1 MNLLKTVVD
10 DLGKILK
17 KNGINEAV
25 DIRISYIDNYDYQ
38 INNLVKHQNHPDIDS
53 IKEEISTSLNS
64 SGLINIFDFAKNLF
78 INIQIN
84 AESIIG
90 NLEDVKNN
98 ILNDK
103 KESVIIDYGGPNI
116 GKPLHVGHLRPLNI
130 GRSIYLTNK
139 IIGNDIK
146 SDIHLGDWG
155 MPVAQIITYCELEK
169 ISFDELTINM
179 LEEIY
184 PSASKKYSSDDNF
197 KEKSQETNKKL
208 SSGEKEVFSDWKKIS
223 ELTLTSLKE
232 TLLILNH
239 DFDYWWGE
247 SSVNELIPDMLR
259 NLENEGKIEK
269 DDGAFISSQI
279 TDPRILITKSD
290 GSYLYIT
297 TDLATAL
304 LRNKEISHE
313 KVLYVTDNRQKLHFE
328 QLFESLSFFDFPS
341 KEYAHVGFGT
351 INDSNGN
358 PLKTRDGGNLK
369 LVDLYEQAY
378 NYIQKINSNLSEADL
393 HCLTNTVLT
402 YSDLITNRKTDYKFD
417 LEKFTSVSG
426 KTGIYVQYAQV
437 RANKLVKTLIKDKP
451 SLPIAPTP
459 LGSLDRN
466 LVINLANIEFHLEL
480 SIKNNEPHHLAN
492 YLYTISN
499 AFNAFYQDSN
509 IKKIEDTNER
519 NQKILITTLFIE
531 YSHLVMSCL
540 GITPVNKDVTL

>member
-1 MNLLKTVVD
+1 MNLLKTVID
-10 DLGKILK
+10 DLGEILK
-17 KNGINEAV
+17 KNGIDETV
-25 DIRISYIDNYDYQ
+25 DIRISNIDNYDYQ
-38 INNLVKHQNHPDIDS
+38 INNLVKHQNHPNVDS
-53 IKEEISTSLNS
+53 IKEEISASLNS
-64 SGLINIFDFAKNLF
+64 SGLINNFDFAKNLF

-90 NLEDVKNN
+90 NLEDVKTN
-98 ILNDK
+98 ILKHK

-247 SSVNELIPDMLR
+247 SSVNDLIPDMLQ

-369 LVDLYEQAY
+369 LVDLYDQAY

-437 RANKLVKTLIKDKP
+437 RANKLVKTLIKDEP
-451 SLPIAPTP
+451 SLPITPTP

-509 IKKIEDTNER
+509 IKKIEDSNER

-540 GITPVNKDVTL
+540 GITPVKKM

>member
-1 MNLLKTVVD
+1 MNLLKTVVE
-10 DLGKILK
+10 DLSNILK
-17 KNGINEAV
+17 KNGIDEV
-25 DIRISYIDNYDYQ
+25 IDIRISNLDNYDYQ
-38 INNLVKHQNHPDIDS
+38 INNLVKYQNHPNVES
-53 IKEEISTSLNS
+53 IKKEISSSLTLS
-64 SGLINIFDFAKNLF
+64 VLIDVFEFAKNLF

-84 AESIIG
+84 AESIIE
-90 NLEDVKNN
+90 NLGDVKNN
-98 ILNDK
+98 MLRDN
-103 KESVIIDYGGPNI
+103 KESIIIDYGGPNI

-139 IIGNDIK
+139 IIGNDIN

-155 MPVAQIITYCELEK
+155 MPVAQIITYCNLEE

-184 PSASKKYSSDDNF
+184 PNASKKYSTDDNF
-197 KEKSQETNKKL
+197 KKKSQETNKKL
-208 SSGEKEVFSDWKKIS
+208 SSGEKEVLSHWKKIS

-232 TLLILNH
+232 TLVNLNH

-247 SSVNELIPDMLR
+247 SSVNELIPAMLQD
-259 NLENEGKIEK
+259 LESKGKIEK
-269 DDGAFISSQI
+269 DDGAFISSQV

-297 TDLATAL
+297 TDLATAI
-304 LRNKEISHE
+304 LRNEKISHE

-328 QLFESLSFFDFPS
+328 QLFGSLSFFDFPS

-369 LVDLYEQAY
+369 LVDLYEQAF
-378 NYIQKINSNLSEADL
+378 NYIQKINSTLSEADL

-437 RANKLVKTLIKDKP
+437 RAKKLVKTLGKDKL
-451 SLPIAPTP
+451 SLPITLTP
-459 LGSLDRN
+459 LGSLDRD
-466 LVINLANIEFHLEL
+466 LVISLANIEFHLEL
-480 SIKNNEPHHLAN
+480 SLKNNEPHHLAN

-509 IKKIEDTNER
+509 IKKIEDTDER
-519 NQKILITTLFIE
+519 NQKILITNIFIE
-531 YSHLVMSCL
+531 YSHFVMSCL
-540 GITPVNKDVTL
+540 GITPVKKM

>member
-10 DLGKILK
+10 DLNEILK
-17 KNGINEAV
+17 KNGIDEDV
-25 DIRISYIDNYDYQ
+25 DMRISNIDNYDYQ
-38 INNLVKHQNHPDIDS
+38 INNLVKHQNHPNVDS

-155 MPVAQIITYCELEK
+155 MPVAQIITYCELEE

-184 PSASKKYSSDDNF
+184 PNASKKYSSDDNF

-247 SSVNELIPDMLR
+247 SSVNELIPDMLQ

-378 NYIQKINSNLSEADL
+378 NYIQKINSTLSEADL

-402 YSDLITNRKTDYKFD
+402 YSDLLTNRKTDYKFD

-540 GITPVNKDVTL
+540 GITPVNKM

>member
-10 DLGKILK
+10 DLGNILK
-17 KNGINEAV
+17 KNDINEIV
-25 DIRISYIDNYDYQ
+25 DMRISNLDNYDYQ
-38 INNLVKHQNHPDIDS
+38 INNLVKHQNHANIES
-53 IKEEISTSLNS
+53 IKEEISNTLTLSE
-64 SGLINIFDFAKNLF
+64 IIDVFDFAKNLF

-98 ILNDK
+98 VLRDN

-139 IIGNDIK
+139 ITGNDIN

-155 MPVAQIITYCELEK
+155 MPVAQIITYCEFEE

-184 PSASKKYSSDDNF
+184 PNASKKYSSDDNF
-197 KEKSQETNKKL
+197 KKKSQETNKKL
-208 SSGEKEVFSDWKKIS
+208 SSGEKEVFSNWKKIS

-232 TLLILNH
+232 TLLTLNH

-247 SSVNELIPDMLR
+247 SSVNDMIPDMLR
-259 NLENEGKIEK
+259 SLESEGKIEK
-269 DDGAFISSQI
+269 DDGALISSQI

-378 NYIQKINSNLSEADL
+378 SYIQKINSTLSEADL

-402 YSDLITNRKTDYKFD
+402 YSDLLTNRKTDYKFD

-437 RANKLVKTLIKDKP
+437 RAKKLIENLSEQKPTLQIP
-451 SLPIAPTP
+451 STP
-459 LGSLDRN
+459 LGPLDRK
-466 LVINLANIEFHLEL
+466 LIIALANIEFHLEL
-480 SIKNNEPHHLAN
+480 SLKNNEPHHLAN
-492 YLYTISN
+492 YLYDISN
-499 AFNAFYQDSN
+499 AFNTFYQDSN
-509 IKKIEDTNER
+509 IKKIDDDAER
-519 NQKILITTLFIE
+519 NQKIFITSLFIK

-540 GITPVNKDVTL
+540 GITPVEKM

>member
-1 MNLLKTVVD
+1 MNLLKTVID
-10 DLGKILK
+10 DLGEILK
-17 KNGINEAV
+17 KNGIDETV
-25 DIRISYIDNYDYQ
+25 DIRISNIDNYDYQ
-38 INNLVKHQNHPDIDS
+38 INNLVKHQNHPNVDS
-53 IKEEISTSLNS
+53 IKEEISASLNS
-64 SGLINIFDFAKNLF
+64 SGLINNFDFAKNLF

-98 ILNDK
+98 ILKHK

-247 SSVNELIPDMLR
+247 SSVNDLIPDMLQ

-369 LVDLYEQAY
+369 LVDLYDQAY

-437 RANKLVKTLIKDKP
+437 RANKLVKTLIKDEP
-451 SLPIAPTP
+451 SLSITPTP

-509 IKKIEDTNER
+509 IKKIEDSNER

-540 GITPVNKDVTL
+540 GITPVKEM

>member
-1 MNLLKTVVD
+1 MNLLKKVVN
-10 DLGKILK
+10 DLGNILK
-17 KNGINEAV
+17 KNDIDEV
-25 DIRISYIDNYDYQ
+25 IDIRISNLDNYDYQ
-38 INNLVKHQNHPDIDS
+38 INNLVKYQNHPDVES
-53 IKEEISTSLNS
+53 IKEEISNALTL
-64 SGLINIFDFAKNLF
+64 SGLIDVFDFAKNLF
-78 INIQIN
+78 INIHIN
-84 AESIIG
+84 AESIIE
-90 NLEDVKNN
+90 NLQDVENN
-98 ILNDK
+98 VLRDN

-139 IIGNDIK
+139 IIGNDIN

-155 MPVAQIITYCELEK
+155 MPVAQIITYCELEG

-184 PSASKKYSSDDNF
+184 PNASKKYSADDNF
-197 KEKSQETNKKL
+197 KKRSQETNKKL
-208 SSGEKEVFSDWKKIS
+208 SSEEKEVFSNWKKIS

-247 SSVNELIPDMLR
+247 SSVNDLIPDMLR
-259 NLENEGKIEK
+259 SLESEGKIEK

-304 LRNKEISHE
+304 LRNKQISHE

-328 QLFESLSFFDFPS
+328 QLFESLSFFNFPS
-341 KEYAHVGFGT
+341 KEYVHVGFGT

-378 NYIQKINSNLSEADL
+378 NYIQEINSTLSETDL

-402 YSDLITNRKTDYKFD
+402 YSDLLTNRKTDYKFD

-437 RANKLVKTLIKDKP
+437 RAKKLIETLSEQKP
-451 SLPIAPTP
+451 TLQIPSTP
-459 LGSLDRN
+459 LGPLDRK
-466 LVINLANIEFHLEL
+466 LIIALANIEFHLEL
-480 SIKNNEPHHLAN
+480 SLKNNEPHHLAN
-492 YLYTISN
+492 YLYDISN
-499 AFNAFYQDSN
+499 AFNTFYQDSN
-509 IKKIEDTNER
+509 IKKIDDDVER
-519 NQKILITTLFIE
+519 NQKIFITSLFIE

-540 GITPVNKDVTL
+540 GITPVEKM

>member
-10 DLGKILK
+10 DLSSILK
-17 KNGINEAV
+17 KNGIDEV
-25 DIRISYIDNYDYQ
+25 IDMRISNLDNYDYQ
-38 INNLVKHQNHPDIDS
+38 INNLVKHQNHPNVES
-53 IKEEISTSLNS
+53 IKEEISNKLTLSE
-64 SGLINIFDFAKNLF
+64 LIDVFDFAKNFF

-98 ILNDK
+98 VLRDN

-139 IIGNDIK
+139 IIGNDIN

-155 MPVAQIITYCELEK
+155 MPVAQIIAYCELEG

-184 PSASKKYSSDDNF
+184 PNASKKYSADDNF
-197 KEKSQETNKKL
+197 KKRSQETNKKL
-208 SSGEKEVFSDWKKIS
+208 SSGEKEVFSNWKKIS

-232 TLLILNH
+232 TLLTLNH

-247 SSVNELIPDMLR
+247 SSVNNLIPDMLQS
-259 NLENEGKIEK
+259 LESDGKIEK

-297 TDLATAL
+297 TDLATAV

-328 QLFESLSFFDFPS
+328 QLFESLSFFGFPS

-369 LVDLYEQAY
+369 LVDLYEQAF
-378 NYIQKINSNLSEADL
+378 NYIQKINSTLSEADL

-437 RANKLVKTLIKDKP
+437 RANKLVKTLSKDKP
-451 SLPIAPTP
+451 SLPITRTP

-466 LVINLANIEFHLEL
+466 LVIALANIEFHLEL
-480 SIKNNEPHHLAN
+480 SLKNNEPHHLAN
-492 YLYTISN
+492 YLYAISN

-509 IKKIEDTNER
+509 IKKIENVNER
-519 NQKILITTLFIE
+519 NQKIFITALFIE

-540 GITPVNKDVTL
+540 GIKPVEKM

>member
-10 DLGKILK
+10 DLGNILK
-17 KNGINEAV
+17 KNDIDEV
-25 DIRISYIDNYDYQ
+25 IVIRISNLDNYDYQ
-38 INNLVKHQNHPDIDS
+38 INNLVKYQNHPNVES
-53 IKEEISTSLNS
+53 IKEEISNSLTSS
-64 SGLINIFDFAKNLF
+64 VLIDVFDFAKNLF
-78 INIQIN
+78 INIRIN
-84 AESIIG
+84 AELIVES
-90 NLEDVKNN
+90 LEDVKNN
-98 ILNDK
+98 ILRDK
-103 KESVIIDYGGPNI
+103 KESIIIDYGGPNI

-155 MPVAQIITYCELEK
+155 MPVAQIITYCELEGLD
-169 ISFDELTINM
+169 FDELTIDM

-184 PSASKKYSSDDNF
+184 PNASKKYSADDNF
-197 KEKSQETNKKL
+197 KKKSQETNKKL
-208 SSGEKEVFSDWKKIS
+208 SSGEKEVYSKWKKIS
-223 ELTLTSLKE
+223 KLTLMSLKE
-232 TLLILNH
+232 TLSTLDH

-247 SSVNELIPDMLR
+247 SSVNDLIPDMLQ
-259 NLENEGKIEK
+259 NLESEGKIEK

-304 LRNKEISHE
+304 LRNKEIPHE

-328 QLFESLSFFDFPS
+328 QLFESLLFFNFPS
-341 KEYAHVGFGT
+341 KKYAHVGFGT

-369 LVDLYEQAY
+369 LVDLYRQAF
-378 NYIQKINSNLSEADL
+378 NYVQNINNTLSESDL

-426 KTGIYVQYAQV
+426 KTGIYIQYAQV
-437 RANKLVKTLIKDKP
+437 RANKLIKNLSENKS
-451 SLPIAPTP
+451 SLEITPIP
-459 LGSLDRN
+459 LGTLDRN
-466 LVINLANIEFHLEL
+466 LVMALANIEFHLEL
-480 SIKNNEPHHLAN
+480 SLKNNEPHHLAN
-492 YLYTISN
+492 YLYDISST
-499 AFNAFYQDSN
+499 FNAFYQDSN
-509 IKKIEDTNER
+509 IKKIEDANER
-519 NQKILITTLFIE
+519 NQKIFITALFIE

-540 GITPVNKDVTL
+540 GIKPVEEM

>member
-1 MNLLKTVVD
+1 MNLLKTVID
-10 DLGKILK
+10 DLGEILK
-17 KNGINEAV
+17 KNGIDETV
-25 DIRISYIDNYDYQ
+25 DIRISNIDNYDYQ
-38 INNLVKHQNHPDIDS
+38 INNLVKHQNHPNVDS
-53 IKEEISTSLNS
+53 IKEEMSASLNS
-64 SGLINIFDFAKNLF
+64 SGLINNFDFAKNLF

-90 NLEDVKNN
+90 NLEDVKTN
-98 ILNDK
+98 ILKHK

-239 DFDYWWGE
+239 DFDYWWGD
-247 SSVNELIPDMLR
+247 SSVNDLIPDMLQ

-369 LVDLYEQAY
+369 LVDLYDQAY

-437 RANKLVKTLIKDKP
+437 RANKLVKTLIKDEP
-451 SLPIAPTP
+451 SLPITPTP

-509 IKKIEDTNER
+509 IKKIEDSNER

-540 GITPVNKDVTL
+540 GITPVKKM

>member
-10 DLGKILK
+10 DLSEILK
-17 KNGINEAV
+17 KHGIDEAI
-25 DIRISYIDNYDYQ
+25 DIRISNLDTYDYQ
-38 INNLVKHQNHPDIDS
+38 INNLVKYQKHPTVES
-53 IKEEISTSLNS
+53 IKEEISNMLTLSE
-64 SGLINIFDFAKNLF
+64 LIDVFDFAKNLF

-98 ILNDK
+98 VLRDN

-139 IIGNDIK
+139 ITGNDIN

-155 MPVAQIITYCELEK
+155 MPVAQIITYCEFEE

-184 PSASKKYSSDDNF
+184 PNASKKYSSDDNF
-197 KEKSQETNKKL
+197 KKKSQETNKKL
-208 SSGEKEVFSDWKKIS
+208 SSGEKEVFSNWKKIS

-232 TLLILNH
+232 TLLTLNH

-247 SSVNELIPDMLR
+247 SSVNDMIPDMLR
-259 NLENEGKIEK
+259 SLESEGKIEK
-269 DDGAFISSQI
+269 DDGALISSQI

-378 NYIQKINSNLSEADL
+378 SYIQKINSTLSEADL

-402 YSDLITNRKTDYKFD
+402 YSDLLTNRKTDYKFD

-437 RANKLVKTLIKDKP
+437 RAKKLIENLSEQKPTLQIP
-451 SLPIAPTP
+451 STP
-459 LGSLDRN
+459 LGPLDRK
-466 LVINLANIEFHLEL
+466 LIIALANIEFHLEL
-480 SIKNNEPHHLAN
+480 SLKNNEPHHLAN
-492 YLYTISN
+492 YLYDISN
-499 AFNAFYQDSN
+499 AFNTFYQDSN
-509 IKKIEDTNER
+509 IKKIDDDAER
-519 NQKILITTLFIE
+519 NQKIFITSLFIK

-540 GITPVNKDVTL
+540 GITPVEKM

>member
-1 MNLLKTVVD
+1 MNLLKTVVN

-17 KNGINEAV
+17 KHGIDEAI
-25 DIRISYIDNYDYQ
+25 DIRISNLDTYDYQ
-38 INNLVKHQNHPDIDS
+38 INNLVKYQKHPAVES
-53 IKEEISTSLNS
+53 IKEEISNTLTLSE
-64 SGLINIFDFAKNLF
+64 IIDVFDFAKNLF

-98 ILNDK
+98 VLRDN

-139 IIGNDIK
+139 IIGNDIN

-155 MPVAQIITYCELEK
+155 MPVAQIITYCELEG
-169 ISFDELTINM
+169 ISFDELTITM

-184 PSASKKYSSDDNF
+184 PNASKKYSADDNF
-197 KEKSQETNKKL
+197 KKRSQETNKKL
-208 SSGEKEVFSDWKKIS
+208 SSGEKEVFSNWEKIS

-232 TLLILNH
+232 TLLTLNH

-247 SSVNELIPDMLR
+247 SSVNDLIPDMLR
-259 NLENEGKIEK
+259 SLESEGKIEK

-297 TDLATAL
+297 TDLATAI
-304 LRNKEISHE
+304 LRNRKISHE

-341 KEYAHVGFGT
+341 KEYVHVGFGT

-369 LVDLYEQAY
+369 LVDLYEQAF
-378 NYIQKINSNLSEADL
+378 NYIQKINSTLSEADL

-402 YSDLITNRKTDYKFD
+402 YSDLITNRKTDYKYD

-437 RANKLVKTLIKDKP
+437 RANKLVKTLSKDKP
-451 SLPIAPTP
+451 SLPIAPTS

-466 LVINLANIEFHLEL
+466 LIIALANIEFHLEL
-480 SIKNNEPHHLAN
+480 SLKNNEPHHLAN
-492 YLYTISN
+492 YLYNISN

-509 IKKIEDTNER
+509 IKKIGNVNER
-519 NQKILITTLFIE
+519 NQKIFITALFIE

-540 GITPVNKDVTL
+540 GIRPVEKM

>member
-10 DLGKILK
+10 DLNEILK
-17 KNGINEAV
+17 KNGIDEAV
-25 DIRISYIDNYDYQ
+25 DIRISNIDNYDYQ
-38 INNLVKHQNHPDIDS
+38 INNLVKHQNHPNVDS

-155 MPVAQIITYCELEK
+155 MPVAQIITYCELEE

-184 PSASKKYSSDDNF
+184 PNASKKYSSDDNF
-197 KEKSQETNKKL
+197 REKSQETNKKL

-247 SSVNELIPDMLR
+247 SSVNELIPDMLQ

-269 DDGAFISSQI
+269 DGGAFISSQI

-313 KVLYVTDNRQKLHFE
+313 KALYVTDNRQKLHFE
-328 QLFESLSFFDFPS
+328 QLFESLSFFDFPT

-378 NYIQKINSNLSEADL
+378 NYIQKINSTLSEADL

-437 RANKLVKTLIKDKP
+437 RANKLVKTLSKDRP
-451 SLPIAPTP
+451 SLPITPTP

-540 GITPVNKDVTL
+540 GITPVNKM

>member
-1 MNLLKTVVD
+1 MNLLKTVID
-10 DLGKILK
+10 DLGEILK
-17 KNGINEAV
+17 KNGIDETV
-25 DIRISYIDNYDYQ
+25 DIRISNIDNYDYQ
-38 INNLVKHQNHPDIDS
+38 INNLVKHQNHPNVDS
-53 IKEEISTSLNS
+53 IKEEISASLNS
-64 SGLINIFDFAKNLF
+64 SGLINNFDFAKNLF

-90 NLEDVKNN
+90 NLEDVKTN
-98 ILNDK
+98 ILKHK

-247 SSVNELIPDMLR
+247 SSVNDLIPDMLQ

-369 LVDLYEQAY
+369 LVDLYDQAY

-437 RANKLVKTLIKDKP
+437 RANKLVKMLIKDEP
-451 SLPIAPTP
+451 SLSITPTP

-509 IKKIEDTNER
+509 IKKIEDSNER

-540 GITPVNKDVTL
+540 GITPVKEM

>member
-1 MNLLKTVVD
+1 MNLLKTVVN
-10 DLGKILK
+10 DLGNILK
-17 KNGINEAV
+17 KNDIDEV
-25 DIRISYIDNYDYQ
+25 IDIRISNLDKYDYQ
-38 INNLVKHQNHPDIDS
+38 INNLVKYQNHPDVES
-53 IKEEISTSLNS
+53 IKEEISNALTL
-64 SGLINIFDFAKNLF
+64 SGLIDVFDFAKNLF
-78 INIQIN
+78 INIHIN
-84 AESIIG
+84 AESIIE
-90 NLEDVKNN
+90 NLQDVKNN
-98 ILNDK
+98 VLRDN

-139 IIGNDIK
+139 IIGNDII

-155 MPVAQIITYCELEK
+155 MPVAQIITYCELEG

-184 PSASKKYSSDDNF
+184 PNASKKYSTDDNF
-197 KEKSQETNKKL
+197 KKRSQETNKKL
-208 SSGEKEVFSDWKKIS
+208 SSGEKEVFSNWKKIS

-247 SSVNELIPDMLR
+247 SSVNDLIPDMLR
-259 NLENEGKIEK
+259 SLESEGRIEK

-297 TDLATAL
+297 TDLATAI

-328 QLFESLSFFDFPS
+328 QLFKSLSFFDFPS

-351 INDSNGN
+351 INDPNGN

-369 LVDLYEQAY
+369 LVDLYEQAF
-378 NYIQKINSNLSEADL
+378 NYIQKINSTLSESDL

-437 RANKLVKTLIKDKP
+437 RANKLVKTLSKDKP
-451 SLPIAPTP
+451 SLPITP
-459 LGSLDRN
+459 PPLETLDRN
-466 LVINLANIEFHLEL
+466 LVIALANIEFHLEL
-480 SIKNNEPHHLAN
+480 SLKNNEPHHLAN
-492 YLYTISN
+492 YLYDISN

-509 IKKIEDTNER
+509 IKKIENVDEKK
-519 NQKILITTLFIE
+519 QKIFITTLFIE

-540 GITPVNKDVTL
+540 GIKPVEKM

>member
-1 MNLLKTVVD
+1 MNLLKTLVD
-10 DLGKILK
+10 DLGDILI
-17 KNGINEAV
+17 KNGVEEAI
-25 DIRISYIDNYDYQ
+25 DIRISNLDNYDYQ
-38 INNLVKHQNHPDIDS
+38 INNLVKFQNHPNIDT
-53 IKEEISTSLNS
+53 IKDEVSNSLTLS
-64 SGLINIFDFAKNLF
+64 VLIDVFEFAKNLF

-84 AESIIG
+84 AESIVE

-98 ILNDK
+98 ILIDK

-179 LEEIY
+179 LEKIY

-247 SSVNELIPDMLR
+247 SSVNDLIPDMLQ

-369 LVDLYEQAY
+369 LVDLYDQAY

-437 RANKLVKTLIKDKP
+437 RANKLVKTLIKDEP
-451 SLPIAPTP
+451 SLSITPTP

-509 IKKIEDTNER
+509 IKKIEDTDER
-519 NQKILITTLFIE
+519 NQKILITNLFIE

-540 GITPVNKDVTL
+540 GITPVKKM

>member
-1 MNLLKTVVD
+1 L
-10 DLGKILK
+10 
-17 KNGINEAV
+17 
-25 DIRISYIDNYDYQ
+25 
-38 INNLVKHQNHPDIDS
+38 
-53 IKEEISTSLNS
+53 
-64 SGLINIFDFAKNLF
+64 SGLIDVFDFAKNLF
-78 INIQIN
+78 INIHIN
-84 AESIIG
+84 AESIIE
-90 NLEDVKNN
+90 NLQDVKNN
-98 ILNDK
+98 VLRDN

-139 IIGNDIK
+139 IIGNNIN

-155 MPVAQIITYCELEK
+155 MPVAQIITYCELEG

-184 PSASKKYSSDDNF
+184 PNASKKYSADDNF
-197 KEKSQETNKKL
+197 KKKSQETNKKL
-208 SSGEKEVFSDWKKIS
+208 SSGEKEVFSNWKKIS

-247 SSVNELIPDMLR
+247 SSVNDLIPDMLR
-259 NLENEGKIEK
+259 SLESEGRIEK

-297 TDLATAL
+297 TDLATAI

-328 QLFESLSFFDFPS
+328 QLFKSLSFFDFPS

-351 INDSNGN
+351 INDPNGN

-369 LVDLYEQAY
+369 LVDLYEQAF
-378 NYIQKINSNLSEADL
+378 NYIQKINSTLSESDL

-437 RANKLVKTLIKDKP
+437 RANKLVKTLSKDKP
-451 SLPIAPTP
+451 SLPITP
-459 LGSLDRN
+459 PPLETLDRN
-466 LVINLANIEFHLEL
+466 LVIALANIEFHLEL
-480 SIKNNEPHHLAN
+480 SLKNNEPHHLAN
-492 YLYTISN
+492 YLYDISN

-509 IKKIEDTNER
+509 IKKIENVDEKK
-519 NQKILITTLFIE
+519 QKIFITTLFIE

-540 GITPVNKDVTL
+540 GIRPVENM

>member
-1 MNLLKTVVD
+1 MNLLKTVID
-10 DLGKILK
+10 DLGEILK
-17 KNGINEAV
+17 KNGIDETV
-25 DIRISYIDNYDYQ
+25 DIRISNIDNYDYQ
-38 INNLVKHQNHPDIDS
+38 INNLVKHQNHPNVDS

-64 SGLINIFDFAKNLF
+64 SGLINNFDFAKNLF

-90 NLEDVKNN
+90 NLEDVKTN
-98 ILNDK
+98 ILKHK

-208 SSGEKEVFSDWKKIS
+208 SSVEKEVFSDWKKIS
-223 ELTLTSLKE
+223 ELTLTALKE

-247 SSVNELIPDMLR
+247 SSVNDLIPDMLQ

-369 LVDLYEQAY
+369 LVDLYDQAY

-437 RANKLVKTLIKDKP
+437 RANKLVKTLIKNKP
-451 SLPIAPTP
+451 SLPITPTP

-540 GITPVNKDVTL
+540 GITPVKKM

>member
-1 MNLLKTVVD
+1 MNFLKTVID
-10 DLGKILK
+10 DLSNILE
-17 KNGINEAV
+17 KNGINEVV
-25 DIRISYIDNYDYQ
+25 DIRISNVDNYDYQ
-38 INNLVKHQNHPDIDS
+38 INNLVKHQNHPDVDS
-53 IKEEISTSLNS
+53 IKKEISESLNL
-64 SGLINIFDFAKNLF
+64 SGLIDNFDFAKNLF
-78 INIQIN
+78 INIRIN
-84 AESIIG
+84 AESIIENLG
-90 NLEDVKNN
+90 NIENN
-98 ILNDK
+98 VLKGN
-103 KESVIIDYGGPNI
+103 KERVIIDYGGPNI

-139 IIGNDIK
+139 VIGNDIY

-155 MPVAQIITYCELEK
+155 MPVAQIITYCESEK

-184 PSASKKYSSDDNF
+184 PNASKKYSADDNF
-197 KEKSQETNKKL
+197 KKKSQETNKKL
-208 SSGEKEVFSDWKKIS
+208 SSGEKEVYSKWKDIS
-223 ELTLTSLKE
+223 KLTLASLKE

-247 SSVNELIPDMLR
+247 SSVNDLIPDMLQ
-259 NLENEGKIEK
+259 NLESEGKIEK

-297 TDLATAL
+297 TDLATAM

-328 QLFESLSFFDFPS
+328 QLFESLSFFNFPS
-341 KEYAHVGFGT
+341 KKYEHVGFGT

-369 LVDLYEQAY
+369 LVDLYEQAF

-426 KTGIYVQYAQV
+426 KTGIYIQYAQV
-437 RANKLVKTLIKDKP
+437 RANKLVKTLSEGKP
-451 SLPIAPTP
+451 IPQITPTT

-466 LVINLANIEFHLEL
+466 LVMVLANIEFYLEL
-480 SIKNNEPHHLAN
+480 SLKNNEPHHLAN
-492 YLYTISN
+492 YLYSVSN

-509 IKKIEDTNER
+509 IKKIEDTDAR
-519 NQKILITTLFIE
+519 NQKIFITALFIE
-531 YSHLVMSCL
+531 YSHFVMSCL
-540 GITPVNKDVTL
+540 GITPVKKM

>member
-1 MNLLKTVVD
+1 MNLLKTVID
-10 DLGKILK
+10 DLGEILK
-17 KNGINEAV
+17 KNGIDETV
-25 DIRISYIDNYDYQ
+25 DIRISNIDNYDYQ
-38 INNLVKHQNHPDIDS
+38 INNLVKHQNHPNVDS

-64 SGLINIFDFAKNLF
+64 SGLINNFDFAKNLF

-90 NLEDVKNN
+90 NLEDVKTN
-98 ILNDK
+98 ILKDK

-247 SSVNELIPDMLR
+247 SSVNDLIPDMLQ

-369 LVDLYEQAY
+369 LVDLYDQAY

-437 RANKLVKTLIKDKP
+437 RANKLVKTLIKDEP
-451 SLPIAPTP
+451 SLPITPTP

-509 IKKIEDTNER
+509 IKKIEDSNER

-540 GITPVNKDVTL
+540 GITPVKEM

>member
-10 DLGKILK
+10 DLGNILK
-17 KNGINEAV
+17 KNDINEIV
-25 DIRISYIDNYDYQ
+25 DMRISNLDNYDYQ
-38 INNLVKHQNHPDIDS
+38 INNLVKHQNHANIES
-53 IKEEISTSLNS
+53 IKEEISNTLTLSE
-64 SGLINIFDFAKNLF
+64 LIDVFDFAKNLF

-84 AESIIG
+84 AESIIE

-98 ILNDK
+98 ILRDN

-130 GRSIYLTNK
+130 GRSIYLTNQ
-139 IIGNDIK
+139 IIGNDIN

-155 MPVAQIITYCELEK
+155 MPVAQIITYCELEG

-184 PSASKKYSSDDNF
+184 PNASKKYSADDNF
-197 KEKSQETNKKL
+197 KKRSQETNKKL
-208 SSGEKEVFSDWKKIS
+208 SSGEKEVFSNWKKIS

-232 TLLILNH
+232 TLLTLNH

-247 SSVNELIPDMLR
+247 SSVNNLIPDMLQS
-259 NLENEGKIEK
+259 LESDGKIEK

-297 TDLATAL
+297 TDLATAV

-328 QLFESLSFFDFPS
+328 QLFESLSFFGFPS

-369 LVDLYEQAY
+369 LVDLYEQAF
-378 NYIQKINSNLSEADL
+378 NYIQKINSTLSEADL

-437 RANKLVKTLIKDKP
+437 RAKKLIENLSEQKPTLQIP
-451 SLPIAPTP
+451 STP
-459 LGSLDRN
+459 LGPLDRK
-466 LVINLANIEFHLEL
+466 LIIALANIEFHLEL
-480 SIKNNEPHHLAN
+480 SLKNNEPHHLAN
-492 YLYTISN
+492 YLYDISN
-499 AFNAFYQDSN
+499 AFNTFYQDSN
-509 IKKIEDTNER
+509 IKKIDDDAER
-519 NQKILITTLFIE
+519 NQKIFITSLFIE

-540 GITPVNKDVTL
+540 GITPVEKM